1 MPAPEPRRRTERQ
14 EKKKGEP
21 KPSPQKRQRRNTI
34 DKSLGRTKKLS
45 SLEKKVAVNGAM
57 DAAGPAPDIE
67 DRSITLDKAWVP
79 FERAGAGPAV
89 LLVHGLLGY
98 SFSWRHIIPRLA
110 EQFTVYAPDLPGA
123 GFSDSPPG
131 MDFCLEAC
139 ARRLLRF
146 MDATGIAHCDLLGT
160 SHGGAVAIMA
170 AALDPERFRTL
181 ILVAPVNP
189 WAPRGKVLS
198 ILLGR
203 VLPTPAVL
211 GAAPRLR
218 TLQEFYFGRLYGD
231 RRRVRPEAVEGYLK
245 PLLRPD
251 PFQYALGVLRSWN
264 RDLRLLKSVL
274 PRISRI
280 PTLLVW
286 GSRDGAVDPASAIPL
301 RQQFEDCRLRVLAG
315 VGHLPYEE
323 AREEFNQAVLDF
335 LGRAERTASH

>member
-1 MPAPEPRRRTERQ
+1 LSSQ
-14 EKKKGEP
+14 EKK
-21 KPSPQKRQRRNTI
+21 
-34 DKSLGRTKKLS
+34 
-45 SLEKKVAVNGAM
+45 VVVNGGM
-57 DAAGPAPDIE
+57 DAVGPAPGISVE
-67 DRSITLDKAWVP
+67 ARSITLDKAWVP
-79 FERAGAGPAV
+79 FERAGAGPAL

-98 SFSWRHIIPRLA
+98 SFSWRHTIPRLA
-110 EQFTVYAPDLPGA
+110 ERFTVYAPDLPGA
-123 GFSDSPPG
+123 GFSDSPRG
-131 MDFCLEAC
+131 MDFRLEAC

-146 MDATGIAHCDLLGT
+146 MDATGIADCDLLGT

-170 AALDPERFRTL
+170 TALAPERFRSL

-189 WAPRGKVLS
+189 WSPRGKVLS
-198 ILLGR
+198 ILLSR
-203 VLPTPAVL
+203 VLPASAFL

-231 RRRVRPEAVEGYLK
+231 SRRIRPDAVEGYLK

-274 PRISRI
+274 PRISRM

-301 RQQFEDCRLRVLAG
+301 REHFEDCRLRVMAG

-323 AREEFNQAVLDF
+323 APEEFNQTILEF